1 MKLSRLSLIGATL
14 TLACVSSLTFG
25 AEGLTKT
32 LEIGASAPD
41 FKLPGIDGRDHSLN
55 DFVESKILMVIFTA
69 NHCKTAQAYEQRII
83 QLVKDY
89 RSRGVAIVAIAPND
103 PQAVSLSE
111 LVYSDLNDSF
121 EELKI
126 RAQERGFNF
135 PYLYDGDSQK
145 VSLAY
150 GPVSTPHVFIFDQSR
165 KLRYVGRIDNA
176 ENIDLVT
183 QSDARNAL
191 DALLSGKPVPV
202 EKTKTFG
209 CSIKWSE
216 KRAAAKR
223 ELDSMAKEPVVL
235 ETADVEAIKKLV
247 RNDTPKLLLINVW
260 ATWCGPCLRELPELE
275 TMYRMYRN
283 GNFELVTICADA
295 LARKEKAWG
304 ILKERQVAARNYI
317 MDKEDNDAL
326 SAALDSEWPGGF
338 PYSIL
343 VAPGGKII
351 QRQMGEIDAIKL
363 KKIIALYPGR

>member
-1 MKLSRLSLIGATL
+1 MKPLQLSLIRAALIWLGMVN
-14 TLACVSSLTFG
+14 LASG
-25 AEGLTKT
+25 AEGLIKT
-32 LEIGASAPD
+32 LAIGEPAPD
-41 FKLPGIDGRDHSLN
+41 FDLPGIDGRNHALKDYAEAKLL
-55 DFVESKILMVIFTA
+55 VVIFTA

-83 QLVKDY
+83 RLVEDY
-89 RSRGVAIVAIAPND
+89 RDRGVAIVAIAPND

-121 EELKI
+121 EELKL

-150 GPVSTPHVFIFDQSR
+150 GPVSTPHVFIFDSQR
-165 KLRYVGRIDNA
+165 RLRYVGRIDNA
-176 ENIDLVT
+176 ENINSVT
-183 QSDARNAL
+183 QNDARNAL

-216 KRAAAKR
+216 KRAAAKK
-223 ELDSMAKEPVVL
+223 ELDSMAKEPVAL
-235 ETADVEAIKKLV
+235 EVVNVEAVRKLV

-260 ATWCGPCLRELPELE
+260 ATWCAPCLRELPELV
-275 TMYRMYRN
+275 TMNRMYRN

-295 LARKEKAWG
+295 PQRKERVLEV
-304 ILKERQVAARNYI
+304 LKDRQVAARNYI
-317 MDKEDNDAL
+317 MDKENNDDL
-326 SAALDSEWPGGF
+326 STALDPEWPGGF

-351 QRQMGEIDAIKL
+351 QRQMGEIDAVKL
-363 KKIIALYPGR
+363 KKVIALYPGR